1 MIDRELAAYLQ
12 EVKLLD
18 PGPVSIR
25 PLTGGVS
32 SDIVVVEQ
40 GDRAFVVKQALAKLN
55 VADDWFADVG
65 RNRVECQALEY
76 CAGVM
81 PTAVPRLL
89 HADPDVPLF
98 VMEYLGQECVA
109 WKTPLVEGDIQP
121 AIASS
126 SAEVLAQLH
135 IHSWGKEDLRRQFDT
150 RDNFR
155 ALRIE
160 PYLLTTGR
168 RNPDLDAQFR
178 EEAERLYNSEQAL
191 VHGDYSP
198 KNILVSSTRIVIID
212 WEVAWFGDPA
222 FDAAFLLCHLY
233 LNAFYH
239 RRRFGDDILLA
250 QTARTTYLDA
260 LGQERAA
267 PVRERV
273 ARLLLMLLLARID
286 GKSPV
291 EYITQEGDKTL
302 LRSFA
307 AGMLAEGCLD
317 FEDIDRSYKKLL
329 EKG

>member
-1 MIDRELAAYLQ
+1 MTDRELALYLR
-12 EVKLLD
+12 EAKLLES
-18 PGPVSIR
+18 GTYEIT

-40 GDRAFVVKQALAKLN
+40 GGRAFVVKQALAKLK

-65 RNRVECQALEY
+65 RNRVEYQALQY

-81 PTAVPRLL
+81 PTVVPRLL
-89 HADPDVPLF
+89 HVDPDVPLF

-135 IHSWGKEDLRRQFDT
+135 IHSWGDEDLQRRFDT

-168 RNPDLDAQFR
+168 RNPDLEAQFR
-178 EEAERLYNSEQAL
+178 EEADRLYNSRQAL
-191 VHGDYSP
+191 VHGDFSP
-198 KNILVSSTRIVIID
+198 KNILVSSTRLVVID

-222 FDAAFLLCHLY
+222 FDAAFLLSHLY

-239 RRRFGDDILLA
+239 RRRFGGDIRLA
-250 QTARTTYLDA
+250 RTARTTYLDA
-260 LGQERAA
+260 LGKKRAG

-291 EYITQEGDKTL
+291 EYITKEGDKAL
-302 LRSFA
+302 LRGFA

-317 FEDIDRSYKKLL
+317 FEDIDRSYEQML